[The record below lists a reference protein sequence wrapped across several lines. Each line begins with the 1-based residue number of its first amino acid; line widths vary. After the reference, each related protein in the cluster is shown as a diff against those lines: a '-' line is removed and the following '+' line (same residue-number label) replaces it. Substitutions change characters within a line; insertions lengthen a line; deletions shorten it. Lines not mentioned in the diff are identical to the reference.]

1 MQRLLEWVNN
11 FLENT
16 MSSTITVKL
25 KKSTITC
32 TEKQKAN
39 VRGLG
44 LKKIGSMRTLENTSS
59 VRGMIKKVIHLLDI
73 KEN

>member
-1 MQRLLEWVNN
+1 MA
-11 FLENT
+11 
-16 MSSTITVKL
+16 SKTITVKL
-25 KKSTITC
+25 KKSTNGC

-44 LKKIGSMRTLENTSS
+44 LRRIGSERELENTPA

-73 KEN
+73 RE